1 MTRPKAERSDT
12 GFPKLV
18 GGVSVHPP
26 RLKAGMR
33 GGSGDPPRKA
43 RAKAARMTVW
53 LVLVVC
59 ALGLACPAGEQGPDE
74 AATGAANA
82 SLEILADKRLQ
93 EPLRAI
99 VEAYGRRTGA
109 RIELSLTSMTHV
121 HALVGK
127 KETGCDVVLSMP
139 AEVKSATPVR
149 SLPGA
154 KNVAWK
160 YPSMEPVWAAALTDH
175 AHAAAFVRF
184 AGGPTGHRLWS
195 ESKAGFTITTGKT
208 HAEAFEWVAEHRVKH
223 TYPLTAARM
232 MAECGGI
239 RDGVCID
246 VGCGPGNLDVEL
258 AKRSNF
264 TIVGLDIDP
273 DMKPLFEK
281 RAREA
286 DLEDRLS
293 FVVGDAQKMPFPD
306 DHADVI
312 VSRGTLIFIPDIAKC
327 LQEAAR
333 VLKPTGVAFL
343 GGRYVYTPQKHKI
356 STEKLEQI
364 VRESGVAG
372 ARVIDARGQW
382 VKIVG
387 PKAPKAAA
395 KSGLG
400 PHMLAVRFVADYA
413 ITDGDCLVI
422 CGSDGGLEQGLQR
435 GLVNVT
441 NLKITA
447 LYPSEK
453 VVKQAEERIRK
464 ADHAERIT
472 CKVGAVGALPFDEAS
487 FDLVAGVG
495 PMLIFEKDKAKA
507 MREVHRVLR
516 TGGAA
521 LVGGKFLGMPDHRKV
536 SSETLRRAAAATGI
550 PSIRVYDDMGQ
561 WVEIRKGIKD
571 RGFRD

>member
-1 MTRPKAERSDT
+1 MTRLALCLA
-12 GFPKLV
+12 LV
-18 GGVSVHPP
+18 
-26 RLKAGMR
+26 
-33 GGSGDPPRKA
+33 
-43 RAKAARMTVW
+43 
-53 LVLVVC
+53 
-59 ALGLACPAGEQGPDE
+59 ACPFGLSCSLQAQPSDE
-74 AATGAANA
+74 VGAEPTADA
-82 SLEILADKRLQ
+82 PLHVVADARLE

-99 VEAYGRRTGA
+99 AEAYRRRTGTQVA
-109 RIELSLTSMTHV
+109 LRFLPTADV
-121 HALVGK
+121 HALAGK
-127 KETGCDVVLSMP
+127 KGAGSGVVLGMP
-139 AEVKSATPVR
+139 ADVKGETPVR
-149 SLPGA
+149 ALPGA

-160 YPSMEPVWAAALTDH
+160 YPSMEPVWAAAVTDRPD
-175 AHAAAFVRF
+175 AAAFVRF

-208 HAEAFEWVAEHRVKH
+208 HAEAFDWVAEHRVKH

-232 MAECGGI
+232 LAECGGI

-246 VGCGPGNLDVEL
+246 VGCGPGHLDVEL
-258 AKRSNF
+258 ARRSNF
-264 TIVGLDIDP
+264 KIIGLDIDP

-286 DLEDRLS
+286 GLGDRLS

-356 STEKLEQI
+356 STEKLKRI

-372 ARVIDARGQW
+372 AKVIDARGQW

-387 PKAPKAAA
+387 PKAPKAAHTFQ
-395 KSGLG
+395 GG
-400 PHMLAVRFVADYA
+400 PHMLADRFVADYA
-413 ITDGDCLVI
+413 ITEGDCLVI
-422 CGSDGGLEQGLQR
+422 CRGDGGLEQGLQK
-435 GLVNVT
+435 GLVDVT

-447 LYPSEK
+447 LYASEK
-453 VVKQAEERIRK
+453 AAKAAEKRIRK
-464 ADHAERIT
+464 AGHAERII
-472 CKVGAVGALPFDEAS
+472 CKVGAIGELPFDEAS

-507 MREVHRVLR
+507 MREVYRVLR

-521 LVGGKFLGMPDHRKV
+521 MVGGKFLGMPDHRKV

>member
-1 MTRPKAERSDT
+1 MTRLAAYLAL
-12 GFPKLV
+12 LV
-18 GGVSVHPP
+18 CP
-26 RLKAGMR
+26 
-33 GGSGDPPRKA
+33 
-43 RAKAARMTVW
+43 
-53 LVLVVC
+53 
-59 ALGLACPAGEQGPDE
+59 LGLACSAQDQPPDE
-74 AATGAANA
+74 ARADAAGAP
-82 SLEILADKRLQ
+82 LKVVADKRLE

-99 VEAYGRRTGA
+99 AEAYGRRTGA
-109 RIELSLTSMTHV
+109 QV
-121 HALVGK
+121 ALRFLPAADVNDLAAK
-127 KETGCDVVLSMP
+127 KGAGCDVVLSMP
-139 AEVKSATPVR
+139 AGVKSETPVR
-149 SLPGA
+149 ALPGA

-160 YPSMEPVWAAALTDH
+160 YPSGEPVWAAALTDH
-175 AHAAAFVRF
+175 ADAAAFVRF

-195 ESKAGFTITTGKT
+195 ESKSGFTITSGKT

-232 MAECGGI
+232 LAECGGI

-258 AKRSNF
+258 ARRSNF
-264 TIVGLDIDP
+264 KIIGLDIDA

-286 DLEDRLS
+286 GLQKRLS
-293 FVVGDAQKMPFPD
+293 FVAGDAQKMPFTD
-306 DHADVI
+306 NYADVI

-327 LQEAAR
+327 LREAHR

-356 STEKLEQI
+356 SIEKLKAI
-364 VRESGVAG
+364 VRESGVPG
-372 ARVIDARGQW
+372 AKVIDARGQW

-387 PKAPKAAA
+387 AKAPKAAHTFQ
-395 KSGLG
+395 GG
-400 PHMLAVRFVADYA
+400 PHMLANRFIADYA
-413 ITDGDCLVI
+413 ITDGDCLAI

-435 GLVNVT
+435 GLVDVT
-441 NLKITA
+441 TLKITA

-464 ADHAERIT
+464 AGHAERIT
-472 CKVGAVGALPFDEAS
+472 CKVGAIGALPFDEAS

-507 MREVHRVLR
+507 MREVYRVLR

-521 LVGGKFLGMPDHRKV
+521 LVGGKFLGIPDHRKV

-571 RGFRD
+571 RGFRN

>member
-1 MTRPKAERSDT
+1 MTRLAVCPVLLS
-12 GFPKLV
+12 
-18 GGVSVHPP
+18 
-26 RLKAGMR
+26 
-33 GGSGDPPRKA
+33 
-43 RAKAARMTVW
+43 W
-53 LVLVVC
+53 L
-59 ALGLACPAGEQGPDE
+59 LGLACLAGEQGPDE

-82 SLEILADKRLQ
+82 SLRILADKRLQ

-139 AEVKSATPVR
+139 AEVKSATPVS

-160 YPSMEPVWAAALTDH
+160 YPSMEPVWAAAVTGHPH
-175 AHAAAFVRF
+175 ADAFVGF

-223 TYPLTAARM
+223 TYPLTAMRM
-232 MAECGGI
+232 LAEFGGI

-264 TIVGLDIDP
+264 TIIGLDIDP

-286 DLEDRLS
+286 GLGDRLS

-312 VSRGTLIFIPDIAKC
+312 VSRGTLVFIPDIAKC
-327 LQEAAR
+327 LQETAR

-372 ARVIDARGQW
+372 AKVIDARGQW
-382 VKIVG
+382 VKIIG
-387 PKAPKAAA
+387 PQAPKAAQTFQ
-395 KSGLG
+395 GG
-400 PHMLAVRFVADYA
+400 PHMLADRFVADYA
-413 ITDGDCLVI
+413 VTDGDCLVI
-422 CGSDGGLEQGLQR
+422 CGGDGGLEQGLQK
-435 GLVNVT
+435 GLVDVT
-441 NLKITA
+441 NVKIIA

-453 VVKQAEERIRK
+453 VARQAEERIRK
-464 ADHAERIT
+464 AGHAERIA
-472 CKVGAVGALPFDEAS
+472 CKVGAIGALPFDEAS

-495 PMLIFEKDKAKA
+495 PMLVFAKDKAGA
-507 MREVHRVLR
+507 MREVYRVLR

-536 SSETLRRAAAATGI
+536 SSETLRASAAATGI

-561 WVEIRKGIKD
+561 WVEIRKGILD